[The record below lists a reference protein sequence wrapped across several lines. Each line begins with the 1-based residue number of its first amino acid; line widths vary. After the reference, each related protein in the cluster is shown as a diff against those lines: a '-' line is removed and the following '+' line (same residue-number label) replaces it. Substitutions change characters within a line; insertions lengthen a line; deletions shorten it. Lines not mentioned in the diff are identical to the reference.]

1 MMSQTC
7 KKSKINLI
15 NTDLS
20 IIRGRSMSQSAQKIL
35 AGRRIAIPKEMFEQC
50 HLKDGEIVLVE
61 QENGKIIIIP
71 AEVKPKIPA

>member
-1 MMSQTC
+1 
-7 KKSKINLI
+7 
-15 NTDLS
+15 
-20 IIRGRSMSQSAQKIL
+20 MSQSAQKIL

-61 QENGKIIIIP
+61 QEDGRIIIIP